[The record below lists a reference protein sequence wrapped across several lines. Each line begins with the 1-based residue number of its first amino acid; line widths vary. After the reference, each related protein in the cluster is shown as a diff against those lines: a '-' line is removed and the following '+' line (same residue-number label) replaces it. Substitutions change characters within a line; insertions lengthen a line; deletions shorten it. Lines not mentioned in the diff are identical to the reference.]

1 MNAQLDMTADGTA
14 IEPITWKQ
22 SEFVKFLKR
31 LAGRKIAVL
40 GAFIVI
46 ALILVAIFAPL
57 IAPHSPLDQDVMNR
71 LAAPSKS
78 HLFGLDSLGRDV
90 FTRTLYGSRVS
101 LQVGVIS
108 IGIAAGI
115 GIILGL
121 ISGYFGRWID
131 SLIMRVM
138 DAIMAIPGLLLTIAI
153 AAALG
158 PGLVNVMI
166 AVGIVYIP
174 TFARLVR
181 GQVLSVKQQDFI
193 KAARTIGASDARMIY
208 KHIWPNSLQPVI
220 VQATL
225 SIGFAILIEAGASFL
240 GVGAQP
246 PTPTWGSMLRG
257 SYSYIGDAPWLS
269 IAPGMSIMLSVL
281 GFNLLG
287 DGLRD
292 ALDPRLRGVV

>member
-1 MNAQLDMTADGTA
+1 M
-14 IEPITWKQ
+14 IEPVSWKQ
-22 SEFVKFLKR
+22 SEFVRFIKR
-31 LAGRKIAVL
+31 LAGRKIAVF
-40 GAFIVI
+40 GSIIVLV
-46 ALILVAIFAPL
+46 LILVAIFAPL
-57 IAPHSPLDQDVMNR
+57 IAPQSPLDQDVMNR

-78 HLFGLDSLGRDV
+78 HPFGLDSLGRDV
-90 FTRTLYGSRVS
+90 FSRTIYGSRVS
-101 LQVGVIS
+101 LMVGVIS
-108 IGIAAGI
+108 IGIAAGV

-121 ISGYFGRWID
+121 ISGYFARWVD
-131 SLIMRVM
+131 SVIMRIM

-158 PGLVNVMI
+158 PGLRNVMI
-166 AVGIVYIP
+166 AVGIVYVP

-181 GQVLSVKQQDFI
+181 GQVLSVRQQDYV
-193 KAARTIGASDARMIY
+193 KAARTVGASDARLIL

-246 PTPTWGSMLRG
+246 PTPTWGSMLRA

-269 IAPGMSIMLSVL
+269 VAPGLAIMLSVL

-292 ALDPRLRGVV
+292 ALDPRLRGVI